1 MTDLLTL
8 SCGVSI
14 RAVECDGMTKYQLYL
29 KNERRMESYDSTFI
43 IKEAKSL
50 EQYLKKQRGT
60 K

>member
-1 MTDLLTL
+1 MTDLPTL

-50 EQYLKKQRGT
+50 EQHLKKQRGT